1 MIRSLTIAAVLA
13 LTPFCAFAQSPAP
26 APAPA
31 PASAPVDAAGA
42 YAMDRTHASLTWK
55 VPHLGLS
62 NYTAR
67 FTKFDATLTIDP
79 AKPEGGKL
87 SVTIDPTSIRTDY
100 PFAERKDFDKELSED
115 ARFFNT
121 SKFPA
126 LTFTS
131 TKIER
136 TGEKTA
142 NVTGDLTL
150 LGVTKPIVI
159 AVTLNGAREH
169 PAMKK
174 PALGFSGVA
183 KVKRTDFGMMALV
196 PAVGEEVTLL
206 IEAEFVKS

>member
-1 MIRSLTIAAVLA
+1 MMFRFVTIALA
-13 LTPFCAFAQSPAP
+13 LALASPVAFAQAP
-26 APAPA
+26 A
-31 PASAPVDAAGA
+31 DAAGT

-79 AKPEGGKL
+79 AKPEDGKL
-87 SVTIDPTSIRTDY
+87 AVTIDPTSVRTDY
-100 PFAERKDFDKELSED
+100 PFAERKDFDKELTED

-121 SKFPA
+121 PKFAA

-131 TKIER
+131 TKIAR
-136 TGEKTA
+136 TGENTA
-142 NVTGDLTL
+142 DVTGDLTL
-150 LGVTKPIVI
+150 LGVTKPVTI

-169 PAMKK
+169 PALKK

-183 KVKRTDFGMMALV
+183 KLKRTDFGMSALV
-196 PAVGEEVTLL
+196 PLVGDEVTLL